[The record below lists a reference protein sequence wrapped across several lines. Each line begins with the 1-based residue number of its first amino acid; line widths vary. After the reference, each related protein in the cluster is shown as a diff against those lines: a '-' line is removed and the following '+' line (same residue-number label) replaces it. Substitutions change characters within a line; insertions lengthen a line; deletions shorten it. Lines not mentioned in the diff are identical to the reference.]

1 MATLVEKI
9 HLIKSDPVNNNNKF
23 WLGELY
29 DDDTVIC
36 RWGRVGDT
44 GQTKTFPGKGKKF
57 LDSKVKSK
65 KRAGRNGEIAYREI
79 DIIDG
84 AEAPAPKASSKKSV
98 GGSKLAQVAKKQIQT
113 GGNPEALKL
122 IEYLVKV
129 NAHQISSM
137 TGGQITYNYDKG
149 LFQTPMG
156 LVSQGNIDEARDKLV
171 SIGDLVANQDYGAPD
186 LMEFTRDYLML
197 VPQDI
202 GRRRLELDSF
212 WSDLQAVQKQ
222 DVILDGLQ
230 ASLTQAGKT
239 PAKDTKKDEPEEQVF
254 QTKIELVTDP
264 KVIKKI
270 KALYS
275 KTRQTMHNCHHLDV
289 KKVYTVDINTVRSA
303 FVKSGKKMDNVWD
316 LWHGTR
322 AGNLLSIMKGGL
334 IIPPSNASNVTG
346 RMFGN
351 GIYASDQSTKALN
364 YAYGYWGGSKSDNN
378 CFMFLLRIAMGN
390 FYVPPGPFSA
400 NTAPK
405 GHDSTFAKAHK
416 SGVYNNE
423 MIVYKTSQ
431 VDLRYLVEFS
441 PNGK

>member
-44 GQTKTFPGKGKKF
+44 GQTKTFPSKGKNF

-79 DIIDG
+79 EIIDG
-84 AEAPAPKASSKKSV
+84 AEAPAPKASFKQSV
-98 GGSKLAQVAKKQIQT
+98 GGSKLAQVAKKQIET

-156 LVSQGNIDEARDKLV
+156 LVSQGNIDEAREKLV
-171 SIGDLVANQDYGAPD
+171 SIGDLVADSSYTDPE

-222 DVILDGLQ
+222 NVILDGLQ

-239 PAKDTKKDEPEEQVF
+239 PAKSVKKDEPEEQVF
-254 QTKIELVTDP
+254 QTKIDLVTDP

-303 FVKSGKKMDNVWD
+303 FVTGGKKMDNVWD

-346 RMFGN
+346 RAFGN
-351 GIYASDQSTKALN
+351 GIYASDMSTKALN
-364 YAYGYWGGSKSDNN
+364 YAYGYWGGKSDNN
-378 CFMFLLRIAMGN
+378 CFMFLLKMAMGEN
-390 FYVPPGPFSA
+390 ICYPK
-400 NTAPK
+400 NTFDGGCPK
-405 GHDSTFAKAHK
+405 GYDSTFCRK
-416 SGVYNNE
+416 GDGLFQNNE
-423 MIVYKTSQ
+423 MIVYRTNQ
-431 VDLRYLVEFS
+431 IDLRYLVEFS
-441 PNGK
+441 SNGK